1 MNTLISSLTKKV
13 LEILPR
19 SLFFWF
25 RSDFISYDIHHR
37 ISHHKSIW
45 NMGNNCFCD
54 ATNYKEIYIVPTIP
68 QKSSYM
74 ESPKDIK
81 FPVLMYTPCSIMETG
96 YWNFPDGEHFA
107 SSSSLYTQML
117 AQEVELFLR
126 EFQTNT
132 PLVPF
137 LHSVSTTILS
147 NIMERFVEILKAASP
162 VNVVDVS
169 KKENILSLKKI
180 DLGFATRS
188 ELKKSNDTDLQILQF
203 RSDCRKCLQKCV
215 VKILER
221 SPPAYGLT
229 KAVTCFD
236 LSIITANPTIATK
249 WLETL
254 LSTLVDARW
263 LAGTTADKAA

>member
-1 MNTLISSLTKKV
+1 
-13 LEILPR
+13 
-19 SLFFWF
+19 
-25 RSDFISYDIHHR
+25 
-37 ISHHKSIW
+37 
-45 NMGNNCFCD
+45 
-54 ATNYKEIYIVPTIP
+54 
-68 QKSSYM
+68 
-74 ESPKDIK
+74 
-81 FPVLMYTPCSIMETG
+81 METG

-107 SSSSLYTQML
+107 SSSSLYTQHYKKKAPTYESYNTVAAIIKDKSLSSKLAFLKML

-137 LHSVSTTILS
+137 LHTVSTTILS

-203 RSDCRKCLQKCV
+203 RSDCRKCLQKFV

-221 SPPAYGLT
+221 SPLAYGLT

-263 LAGTTADKAA
+263 LVGTTADKAA